1 MRGLERF
8 DKSLQD
14 VGLLSVL
21 KILSGQEGS
30 LLFNDS
36 SLIILV
42 AERRRILDVLSP
54 GRFNDR
60 YDEFREVRVENSGTW
75 FLKSPE
81 FQKWMKGL
89 SNLFIVTGMG
99 MCPLFYL
106 F

>member
-1 MRGLERF
+1 MRGLDRF

-30 LLFNDS
+30 LLFRGS
-36 SLIILV
+36 SLIIL
-42 AERRRILDVLSP
+42 ASERRRILDVLSP
-54 GRFNDR
+54 ERFNDR

-81 FQKWMKGL
+81 FQNWMKGL